1 MLGVAVVVVDVVVVV
16 VQAVVLLVLMVVVK
30 FVVSRLPRP
39 LSDNLVEQI
48 TEGLGILMGVGGVRM
63 ELGIVVMLVDVVVS
77 VFIDLHITWV
87 EFMLVLE
94 LFVTLVLLLG
104 GFILVAFFILI
115 IAPPQGKPL
124 LLLLLGQGDP
134 LLLLHLGNQL
144 PLVVLIECKSVSRH
158 PRICAHPDV
167 FL

>member
-1 MLGVAVVVVDVVVVV
+1 MAVVVVDVVVVV

-30 FVVSRLPRP
+30 FVVSMLPRP

-115 IAPPQGKPL
+115 IALLLAKASQGKL
-124 LLLLLGQGDP
+124 FSSFILAITSLW
-134 LLLLHLGNQL
+134 
-144 PLVVLIECKSVSRH
+144 
-158 PRICAHPDV
+158 
-167 FL
+167 

>member
-1 MLGVAVVVVDVVVVV
+1 
-16 VQAVVLLVLMVVVK
+16 
-30 FVVSRLPRP
+30 
-39 LSDNLVEQI
+39 
-48 TEGLGILMGVGGVRM
+48 MGVGGVQM

-115 IAPPQGKPL
+115 IAPPRQASSPPPSWQSTPSGSS
-124 LLLLLGQGDP
+124 
-134 LLLLHLGNQL
+134 H
-144 PLVVLIECKSVSRH
+144 
-158 PRICAHPDV
+158 
-167 FL
+167 

>member
-115 IAPPQGKPL
+115 IAL
-124 LLLLLGQGDP
+124 LLAKASLFSSSILAKATLFSSSI
-134 LLLLHLGNQL
+134 LAINSHW
-144 PLVVLIECKSVSRH
+144 
-158 PRICAHPDV
+158 
-167 FL
+167 

>member
-87 EFMLVLE
+87 EFMLVIE
-94 LFVTLVLLLG
+94 LFV
-104 GFILVAFFILI
+104 ILI
-115 IAPPQGKPL
+115 IAL
-124 LLLLLGQGDP
+124 LLAKASLF
-134 LLLLHLGNQL
+134 
-144 PLVVLIECKSVSRH
+144 SSS
-158 PRICAHPDV
+158 
-167 FL
+167 FLAKATLFSSSILAITSLW

>member
-1 MLGVAVVVVDVVVVV
+1 M
-16 VQAVVLLVLMVVVK
+16 QAVVLLVLMVVVK

-48 TEGLGILMGVGGVRM
+48 TEGLGILMWVGGVRM

-115 IAPPQGKPL
+115 IAL
-124 LLLLLGQGDP
+124 LLAKASLF
-134 LLLLHLGNQL
+134 
-144 PLVVLIECKSVSRH
+144 SSS
-158 PRICAHPDV
+158 
-167 FL
+167 FLAKATLFSSSILAINSLW

>member
-16 VQAVVLLVLMVVVK
+16 VQAVVLLVLMVVVE

-115 IAPPQGKPL
+115 IAL
-124 LLLLLGQGDP
+124 LLAKASLF
-134 LLLLHLGNQL
+134 
-144 PLVVLIECKSVSRH
+144 SSS
-158 PRICAHPDV
+158 
-167 FL
+167 FLAKATLFSSSILAINSFW

>member
-16 VQAVVLLVLMVVVK
+16 VQAVVLLVLMVVVE

-63 ELGIVVMLVDVVVS
+63 ELRIVVMLVDVVVS

-115 IAPPQGKPL
+115 IAPPKASL
-124 LLLLLGQGDP
+124 F
-134 LLLLHLGNQL
+134 
-144 PLVVLIECKSVSRH
+144 SSS
-158 PRICAHPDV
+158 
-167 FL
+167 FLAINSLW

>member
-87 EFMLVLE
+87 EFMLVIE
-94 LFVTLVLLLG
+94 LFV
-104 GFILVAFFILI
+104 ILI
-115 IAPPQGKPL
+115 IAL
-124 LLLLLGQGDP
+124 LLAKASLF
-134 LLLLHLGNQL
+134 
-144 PLVVLIECKSVSRH
+144 SSS
-158 PRICAHPDV
+158 
-167 FL
+167 FLAKATLFSSSILAINSLW

>member
-16 VQAVVLLVLMVVVK
+16 VQAVVLLVLMVVVE

-63 ELGIVVMLVDVVVS
+63 ELGIVVMLVDVVVT

-115 IAPPQGKPL
+115 IAPPRQASSPPPSWQSTPSGSS
-124 LLLLLGQGDP
+124 
-134 LLLLHLGNQL
+134 H
-144 PLVVLIECKSVSRH
+144 
-158 PRICAHPDV
+158 
-167 FL
+167 

>member
-16 VQAVVLLVLMVVVK
+16 VQAVVLLVLIVVVE
-30 FVVSRLPRP
+30 FVVGRLPRP

-87 EFMLVLE
+87 EFMLVLD

-115 IAPPQGKPL
+115 IAPSKAKKQR
-124 LLLLLGQGDP
+124 Q
-134 LLLLHLGNQL
+134 
-144 PLVVLIECKSVSRH
+144 I
-158 PRICAHPDV
+158 IA
-167 FL
+167 

>member
-94 LFVTLVLLLG
+94 LLVLLLG

-115 IAPPQGKPL
+115 IAL
-124 LLLLLGQGDP
+124 LLAKASLF
-134 LLLLHLGNQL
+134 
-144 PLVVLIECKSVSRH
+144 SSS
-158 PRICAHPDV
+158 
-167 FL
+167 FLAKATLFSSSILAINSLW

>member
-16 VQAVVLLVLMVVVK
+16 VQAVVLLVLMVVVE

-104 GFILVAFFILI
+104 GFILV
-115 IAPPQGKPL
+115 PQDL
-124 LLLLLGQGDP
+124 RA
-134 LLLLHLGNQL
+134 
-144 PLVVLIECKSVSRH
+144 S
-158 PRICAHPDV
+158 
-167 FL
+167 

>member
-115 IAPPQGKPL
+115 IALLLAKASQGKL
-124 LLLLLGQGDP
+124 FSSFILAITSLW
-134 LLLLHLGNQL
+134 
-144 PLVVLIECKSVSRH
+144 
-158 PRICAHPDV
+158 
-167 FL
+167 